1 MFAGFRVGYALRV
14 ETPDDLQSFDKGQLI
29 APGGVP
35 DDSIPEHSEV
45 ELQTIGFE
53 EFAPDL
59 SCIKEVRRFVRRTLD
74 AVGISDDRIFECQLV
89 ADELATNSV
98 RHAGTAFSVGVEL
111 TDTFIRIAV
120 RDDSSA
126 EPIRR
131 DPNVEATSG
140 RGLMLVSGT
149 SQSWGMVP
157 LGLGKETWAD
167 VKSSAV

>member
-1 MFAGFRVGYALRV
+1 MSGISFRV
-14 ETPDDLQSFDKGQLI
+14 ETPSDLQSFDKRPLI
-29 APGGVP
+29 VPEGVS
-35 DDSIPEHSEV
+35 DDDAFREHSEV

-53 EFAPDL
+53 EFPPDL
-59 SCIKEVRRFVRRTLD
+59 NCVGEVRRFVRRTLD

-98 RHAGTAFSVGVEL
+98 CHAGTAFSVAVEL

-126 EPIRR
+126 EPVRR

-157 LGLGKETWAD
+157 LGVGKETWAD

>member
-1 MFAGFRVGYALRV
+1 VSGISFRV
-14 ETPDDLQSFDKGQLI
+14 ETPSDLQSFDKRPLI
-29 APGGVP
+29 VPEGVS
-35 DDSIPEHSEV
+35 DDDAFREHSEV

-53 EFAPDL
+53 EFPPDL
-59 SCIKEVRRFVRRTLD
+59 NCVGEVRRFVRRTLD

-98 RHAGTAFSVGVEL
+98 CHAGTAFSVAVEL

-126 EPIRR
+126 EPVRR

-157 LGLGKETWAD
+157 LGVGKETWAD